1 MREKIE
7 KILGE
12 GQSTEIFYQY
22 YKLIKEWS
30 SKINL
35 ISRKDLDGN
44 FLNLLKTSLFLYK
57 KLEKYKS
64 FVDIGA
70 GAGFP
75 SVPGQI
81 LFPEKKFVLVEPSK
95 RFYFL
100 KEIIKRL
107 KLKNTEVVKKSF
119 LEFFSKK
126 NRKEYEL
133 GVSWGV
139 RNKVAMLKRGRNF
152 VKIGYVFVTGPK
164 EIEKMMTLNLKYDF
178 NAEKVEGKDRL
189 YLVFAKKVPR
199 GT

>member
-7 KILGE
+7 
-12 GQSTEIFYQY
+12 EIVKEEQRKKLFYQY
-22 YKLIKEWS
+22 YELIKEWS

-35 ISRKDLDGN
+35 VSRKDIEGN
-44 FLNLLKTSLFLYK
+44 FLNLLKTSVFLYK
-57 KLEKYKS
+57 RLAEYES

-81 LFPEKKFVLVEPSK
+81 LFPEKRFVLVEPSK

-100 KEIIKRL
+100 KEVIKKL
-107 KLKNTEVVKKSF
+107 SLKNTEVVKKSF

-126 NRKEYEL
+126 NRENYDIV
-133 GVSWGV
+133 VSWGV
-139 RNKVAMLKRGRNF
+139 RNKIAMLKRGRNF

-164 EIEKMMTLNLKYDF
+164 EIEKMITLNLKYDF
-178 NAEKVEGKDRL
+178 HAEKVEGKDRL